1 MKKMLLSVLL
11 ICFIAGTSLDALAAS
26 TAYNS
31 QIGVAINKYKMRNYV
46 GCIQDLQM
54 ISRKDP
60 SNVVVHYYLAS
71 ALMQIGATDKA
82 SAEFDKV
89 ISLNTVPGL
98 TSYSIQ
104 AKNCLSGT
112 GKCEYVKLNS
122 EQIPNLISDPQN
134 YINALKEKT
143 LNGAVSPDNQEIDKL
158 INGKYGSNIHPDAK
172 RVIIDTLLKQ
182 EKHDMNVSTEKIKSE
197 AITTDKVAEAPTN
210 DQIAEAV
217 KVLAKAGLNPLQQA
231 NATFNPYANLNQNS
245 DYASLN
251 MMLGNGQQG
260 NNNGNNFMN
269 MLPFI
274 MQQSQSGNKQMTS
287 EMVQAMMT
295 SQMMPDFGY
304 DSNPK
309 Y

>member
-1 MKKMLLSVLL
+1 MKKMLFTALL
-11 ICFIAGTSLDALAAS
+11 ICFIAGTGIDALAAS

-31 QIGVAINKYKMRNYV
+31 QIGIAINKYKMRNYV
-46 GCIQDLQM
+46 GCIQDLQ
-54 ISRKDP
+54 IIEKKDP

-104 AKNCLSGT
+104 AKNCLGGT
-112 GKCEYVKLNS
+112 GKCEYVKLNAD
-122 EQIPNLISDPQN
+122 QIPNLISDPQN

-158 INGKYGSNIHPDAK
+158 INGKYNSNIHPDAK

-182 EKHDMNVSTEKIKSE
+182 EKHDMNVSTEKMKS
-197 AITTDKVAEAPTN
+197 EAPTN
-210 DQIAEAV
+210 DEIAEAV

-231 NATFNPYANLNQNS
+231 NATFNPYANLNQNP
-245 DYASLN
+245 DYASLS
-251 MMLGNGQQG
+251 MMLGNNQQG
-260 NNNGNNFMN
+260 NNNSNNFMN

-295 SQMMPDFGY
+295 SQMMPDFGF
-304 DSNPK
+304 DSNQK